1 MTPVYSIPNYSV
13 YVMVPDESSIS
24 EAKTQINSVMGEIEG
39 KRYWIKT
46 GGRKRITYFLS
57 TGL

>member
-24 EAKTQINSVMGEIEG
+24 EAKTQINSVMG
-39 KRYWIKT
+39 K
-46 GGRKRITYFLS
+46 
-57 TGL
+57 